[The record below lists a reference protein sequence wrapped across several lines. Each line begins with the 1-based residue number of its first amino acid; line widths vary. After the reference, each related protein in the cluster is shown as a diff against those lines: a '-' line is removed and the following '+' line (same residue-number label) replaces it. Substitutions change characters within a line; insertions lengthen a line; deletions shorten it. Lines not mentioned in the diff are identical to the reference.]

1 MIRKTIYI
9 PVSRERLFSV
19 MTAFDK
25 YPEWTPGCERCTVL
39 STDGPATTVELV
51 VNAARRVRLEVRYE
65 AHPHESLQF
74 RMTGGNDVKKYSGMY
89 RLAAAADGKG
99 TVLFAELEL
108 EVNSMPRFLSDSFA
122 KSSMDKAAIALK
134 RYAGKL
140 SPAGTD
146 STPAEAVGI
155 AHRSR
160 SRRARR
166 LLQIVKVPQGCRV
179 WFMGEVFTV
188 KKIDGNVFDA

>member
-19 MTAFDK
+19 LMAFDK
-25 YPEWTPGCERCTVL
+25 YPEWTPGFERCTVL
-39 STDGPATTVELV
+39 STDGPATTVEMV
-51 VNAARRVRLEVRYE
+51 VKGARRIRLEVRYDAQPCE
-65 AHPHESLQF
+65 LLEF
-74 RMTGGNDVKKYSGMY
+74 RMTGGNDVKTYSGLY

-108 EVNSMPRFLSDSFA
+108 EVSSMPRFLSDSFA
-122 KSSMDKAAIALK
+122 KSSLDKAAIALK
-134 RYAGKL
+134 QYAGKL
-140 SPAGTD
+140 SPAGGE
-146 STPAEAVGI
+146 STPTEAVDI
-155 AHRSR
+155 ARRSP

-166 LLQIVKVPQGCRV
+166 LLQIARDPRGCRV
-179 WFMGEVFTV
+179 WFMGETFTV

>member
-19 MTAFDK
+19 LMAFDK
-25 YPEWTPGCERCTVL
+25 YPEWTPGFERCAVL
-39 STDGPATTVELV
+39 STDGPATIVEMV
-51 VNAARRVRLEVRYE
+51 VKAARRIRLRYDAQPCE
-65 AHPHESLQF
+65 LLEF
-74 RMTGGNDVKKYSGMY
+74 RMTGGNDVKTYSGMY

-122 KSSMDKAAIALK
+122 KSSLDKAAVALK
-134 RYAGKL
+134 EYVGKL
-140 SPAGTD
+140 STAARD
-146 STPAEAVGI
+146 SAPAEAVGT
-155 AHRSR
+155 ARPAP

-166 LLQIVKVPQGCRV
+166 LLQIVKGSRGCRI
-179 WFMGEVFTV
+179 WFMGEVLTV